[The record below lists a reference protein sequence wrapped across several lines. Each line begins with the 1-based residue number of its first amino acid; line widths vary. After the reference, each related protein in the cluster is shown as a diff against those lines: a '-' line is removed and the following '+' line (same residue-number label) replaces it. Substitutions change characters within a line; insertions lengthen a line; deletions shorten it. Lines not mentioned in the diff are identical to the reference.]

1 MSDFFLHENILIK
14 YWVDQCSKYE
24 LHGNKIKSAIANI
37 PLSITPDI
45 KENIF
50 EDGTKQPCEIK
61 WTTSGFTDPNQ
72 ISKVASLN
80 GFLLVF
86 KKDKLDCPEMILNYG
101 FKKIQRNLPQRQ
113 PKNFP
118 IIKYLKSQLFI

>member
-50 EDGTKQPCEIK
+50 EDGTNSLVKL
-61 WTTSGFTDPNQ
+61 SG
-72 ISKVASLN
+72 
-80 GFLLVF
+80 
-86 KKDKLDCPEMILNYG
+86 
-101 FKKIQRNLPQRQ
+101 
-113 PKNFP
+113 
-118 IIKYLKSQLFI
+118 QLQVLQTQSN